1 MIVILFCLFSDNVHA
16 IQELDYVLI
25 KLSYNERERTSM
37 YTVNFR
43 LTEKMATL
51 CMQQKHQTFVQV
63 QRQQPYQK
71 LMVLH
76 LYYGILKVRI

>member
-1 MIVILFCLFSDNVHA
+1 MIVILFCLLSDNAHT
-16 IQELDYVLI
+16 IQEFDYVLI

-51 CMQQKHQTFVQV
+51 CMQQKHQTFVRV
-63 QRQQPYQK
+63 QRQQLYQE

-76 LYYGILKVRI
+76 L